1 MEQIQSEVV
10 YGQIVA
16 KANHYK
22 AVPGKDGT
30 RRIIKDNV
38 IRRYEASFR
47 EQCVIYRNKG
57 INCKFILYVR
67 VYHSSERYDIDNSL
81 KTLLDCLEDVGA
93 ITNDKLCYK
102 VIAEKTIDRNNPRI
116 QFAIAP
122 IEEQLNLSL

>member
-1 MEQIQSEVV
+1 MEQIVSEII

-16 KANHYK
+16 KANHYQ

-30 RRIIKDNV
+30 RRIIKDDI

-47 EQCVIYRNKG
+47 EQCVIYRKKG
-57 INCKFILYVR
+57 ISCRFILYVR

-93 ITNDKLCYK
+93 IVNDKLCYK
-102 VIAEKTIDRNNPRI
+102 IIAEKAIDQNNPRI
-116 QFAIAP
+116 QFAIVP
-122 IEEQLNLSL
+122 IEKQLNLLL